1 MDLSIASDE
10 TLAYLLEKIGD
21 KLAVANRIIVD
32 PKDYDIQQYE
42 SLKFLYDHIQ
52 GRDSFSPTE
61 VQAFV
66 DELKT
71 LRKA

>member
-1 MDLSIASDE
+1 MDLSIASEE
-10 TLAYLLEKIGD
+10 TLAYLLNQIGD

-32 PKDYDIQQYE
+32 PKGYDIQQYD
-42 SLKFLYDHIQ
+42 SLKFLYDHMKE
-52 GRDSFSPTE
+52 RDSFSPAE

-71 LRKA
+71 IRKK